1 MSPSVSQ
8 IGFWKEPSPPPA
20 ALPNAGEGGQGAAY
34 LSYNMLLALSV
45 LGGFLAL
52 DHLYL
57 RSPLT
62 FLAKL
67 VLNIFTLGA
76 WWLYDAS
83 QVVFNRDVVKIFG
96 LSLPGWGPMGIGAG
110 SLAGDVPDKKH
121 MAFFAY
127 GLALIFGGIF
137 GLDSF
142 LVGDKQSGF
151 IRLISLITV
160 VFAPI
165 AMFWWG
171 LNLVKFFAK
180 TKGVVEENWEYFGAP
195 QPASEKAPLVAQFI
209 SRIPIVNK
217 LFGSTL
223 AGVFGER
230 VADIAEKTI
239 TRAAE
244 PALGTLEAAVG
255 VAQEAVG
262 TVKSAVDL
270 GATTVDSASKIARNT
285 LNTVGKVAE
294 TGTAAL
300 GLGRRAATLSE
311 GVTEQALKAALEN
324 NDPRNPQIG
333 GAAANNDMLSYT
345 LIGTFALLAVSGLVL
360 TYRRLRQNEQ
370 PRKDDSPPTPEPG
383 VLRKSNQ
390 EKPAQAP

>member
-8 IGFWKEPSPPPA
+8 IDFWKETTKSAP
-20 ALPNAGEGGQGAAY
+20 ALPNAAEGGQGAAY
-34 LSYNMLLALSV
+34 LSYNVLLALSV

-67 VLNIFTLGA
+67 ILNIFTLGA

-121 MAFFAY
+121 TAFFAY
-127 GLALIFGGIF
+127 GLALIFGGIL

-160 VFAPI
+160 IFAPI
-165 AMFWWG
+165 AIFWWG
-171 LNLVKFFAK
+171 LNLVKFFVK
-180 TKGVVEENWEYFGAP
+180 TKDVVEENWEYFGAP
-195 QPASEKAPLVAQFI
+195 QPAEAKAPLVAQFI
-209 SRIPIVNK
+209 SKIPIVNK

-223 AGVFGER
+223 AG
-230 VADIAEKTI
+230 I
-239 TRAAE
+239 
-244 PALGTLEAAVG
+244 VG
-255 VAQEAVG
+255 
-262 TVKSAVDL
+262 D
-270 GATTVDSASKIARNT
+270 
-285 LNTVGKVAE
+285 
-294 TGTAAL
+294 
-300 GLGRRAATLSE
+300 RAATVITQAAAPAAGVLEGATAAVQQVAKTVDDIAISAGKTANAVGAAATAAGEVTKTAATALELAGPAAALSE
-311 GVTEQALKAALEN
+311 GVTEQALKSALEN
-324 NDPRNPQIG
+324 NPSNPQLG
-333 GAAANNDMLSYT
+333 GAANNDMLSYT

-370 PRKDDSPPTPEPG
+370 PRKDDAPPEPG
-383 VLRKSNQ
+383 VLRKPNQ
-390 EKPAQAP
+390 EKPAKAP

>member
-1 MSPSVSQ
+1 MSQSVSQ
-8 IGFWKEPSPPPA
+8 IDFWKEQPA
-20 ALPNAGEGGQGAAY
+20 AAAGSLPNAKEGGQGASY
-34 LSYNMLLALSV
+34 LSYNVFLALSV

-67 VLNIFTLGA
+67 ILNVFTLGA

-83 QVVFNRDVVKIFG
+83 QAVFNRDVVKIFG

-110 SLAGDVPDKKH
+110 TMAADVPDKKH

-142 LVGDKQSGF
+142 LVGDNQSGF

-160 VFAPI
+160 IFAPLAI
-165 AMFWWG
+165 FWWG
-171 LNLVKFFAK
+171 INMVKFFAK
-180 TKGVVEENWEYFGAP
+180 TKDVVEMNWEYFGAP
-195 QPASEKAPLVAQFI
+195 QPAEEKMTLGEQIVSKIPFLNKIFGPAGAVSGPLAVVEEVLGKRAA
-209 SRIPIVNK
+209 N
-217 LFGSTL
+217 
-223 AGVFGER
+223 
-230 VADIAEKTI
+230 IAEK
-239 TRAAE
+239 ALE
-244 PALGTLEAAVG
+244 PALGTLQGAVG

-270 GATTVDSASKIARNT
+270 GAQTVQSASNIASKT
-285 LNTVGKVAE
+285 LNTVGQVAE

-300 GLGRRAATLSE
+300 GLAGQAATLSE
-311 GVTEQALKAALEN
+311 GVTAQALERAL
-324 NDPRNPQIG
+324 QKG
-333 GAAANNDMLSYT
+333 GGANNDMLSYT

-370 PRKDDSPPTPEPG
+370 PRKDDAPPEPG
-383 VLRKSNQ
+383 VLRKPNQ
-390 EKPAQAP
+390 EKPAEAS

>member
-8 IGFWKEPSPPPA
+8 IDFWKETTKPAA
-20 ALPNAGEGGQGAAY
+20 ALPNAAEGGQGAAY
-34 LSYNMLLALSV
+34 LSYNVLLALSV

-67 VLNIFTLGA
+67 ILNIFTLGA

-127 GLALIFGGIF
+127 GMALIFGGIL

-160 VFAPI
+160 IFAPI

-180 TKGVVEENWEYFGAP
+180 TKDVVEA
-195 QPASEKAPLVAQFI
+195 KAPLVAQFI
-209 SRIPIVNK
+209 SKIPIVNK

-223 AGVFGER
+223 AGVVG
-230 VADIAEKTI
+230 D
-239 TRAAE
+239 RAAGIVGKVVE
-244 PALGTLEAAVG
+244 EATGPAIETAQGVVG
-255 VAQEAVG
+255 VAQGV
-262 TVKSAVDL
+262 VND
-270 GATTVDSASKIARNT
+270 
-285 LNTVGKVAE
+285 VGKVAN
-294 TGTAAL
+294 TA
-300 GLGRRAATLSE
+300 RAAINGATATADKLLNVADKGAE
-311 GVTEQALKAALEN
+311 VLMLGAEAADKLPGQITEQALKSALEN
-324 NDPRNPQIG
+324 NPSNPQLG
-333 GAAANNDMLSYT
+333 GGANNDMLSYT

-370 PRKDDSPPTPEPG
+370 PRKDDAPPEPG
-383 VLRKSNQ
+383 VLRKPNQ